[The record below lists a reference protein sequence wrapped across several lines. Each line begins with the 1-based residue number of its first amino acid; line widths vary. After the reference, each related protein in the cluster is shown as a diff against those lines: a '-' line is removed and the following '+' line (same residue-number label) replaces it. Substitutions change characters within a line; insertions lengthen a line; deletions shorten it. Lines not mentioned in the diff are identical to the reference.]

1 MTREGETAVL
11 EVEDLSVEL
20 GIGGRWVRALN
31 NVSLSIRAGEVLG
44 LVGESGSGKSLTA
57 LAVAGLLPDNA
68 RVVGGSIRLKGE
80 AVLGRSEAEL
90 NRLRGRALAFI
101 FQNPTT
107 YLNPMLTVGAQIAEV
122 FEVNP
127 ELLVSER
134 GVRPGKRERRE
145 RAWRLV
151 VEHLRLVHIPDPERV
166 ARQYPFE
173 LSGGMQQRV
182 AIAMALIRRPSLVIA
197 DEITTALDVTV
208 QAQILSLLAELRAS
222 IGMTLLLITHDMGIV
237 AQLADRVAVM
247 YSGSVVESSDV
258 ASLFGSACHP
268 YARALLEAVPR
279 IDGNETSLRAIPGG
293 IPAITNPPPGCRFHL
308 RCPRAFGLCAHS
320 VPAAVALGDRHSVAC
335 HLYPAGPA

>member
-1 MTREGETAVL
+1 MARDSETAVL
-11 EVEDLSVEL
+11 EVENLSVEL

-31 NVSLSIRAGEVLG
+31 NVSLSIRAGEALG

-90 NRLRGRALAFI
+90 NRLRGRALAII

-107 YLNPMLTVGAQIAEV
+107 YLNPLLTVGAQIAEV
-122 FEVNP
+122 FEVSP
-127 ELLVSER
+127 ELLASEGGGR
-134 GVRPGKRERRE
+134 LGKRERRE
-145 RAWRLV
+145 RGWRLV
-151 VEHLRLVHIPDPERV
+151 VEHLRLVHIADPERV

-182 AIAMALIRRPSLVIA
+182 IIAMALIRRPSLVIA

-247 YSGSVVESSDV
+247 YSGSVVEASDV
-258 ASLFGSACHP
+258 ASLFAEARHP
-268 YARALLEAVPR
+268 YARALLEAVPK
-279 IDGNETSLRAIPGG
+279 IDGNETLLRAIPGG
-293 IPAITNPPPGCRFHL
+293 IPAITNPPPGCRFHP
-308 RCPRAFGLCAHS
+308 RCPRAFGPCAHS
-320 VPAAVALGDRHSVAC
+320 VPAAVALGDRHTVAC
-335 HLYPAGPA
+335 HLYRDGPA

>member
-1 MTREGETAVL
+1 MTRLGETAVL
-11 EVEDLSVEL
+11 EVEDLCVEL
-20 GIGGRWVRALN
+20 SIGGRWVRALN
-31 NVSLSIRAGEVLG
+31 NVSLSVRPGEALG

-57 LAVAGLLPDNA
+57 LAVAGLLPENA
-68 RVVGGSIRLKGE
+68 RVVAGSIRLKGE

-101 FQNPTT
+101 FQNPTS
-107 YLNPMLTVGAQIAEV
+107 YLNPLLTVGVQIAEV
-122 FEVNP
+122 FEVSP
-127 ELLVSER
+127 ELLASEDGGRLR
-134 GVRPGKRERRE
+134 GGERRKL
-145 RAWRLV
+145 AWRRV

-182 AIAMALIRRPSLVIA
+182 VIAMALIRRPSLVIA

-208 QAQILSLLAELRAS
+208 QAQILRLLAELRAS

-247 YSGSVVESSDV
+247 YSGSVVETSDV
-258 ASLFGSACHP
+258 ASLFAAARHP
-268 YARALLEAVPR
+268 YAKALLEAVPR
-279 IDGNETSLRAIPGG
+279 IDGNETTLRAIPGA

-308 RCPRAFGLCAHS
+308 RCPRVFGPCAGT
-320 VPAAVALGDRHSVAC
+320 VPPAVALGEQHSVAC
-335 HLYPAGPA
+335 HLYRDGPA